1 MTELINCDKDHTET
15 FMDDGEIVIC
25 TRYHC
30 ASEAH
35 KPNVYGRRLPEAMVK
50 APNFEIPKCPWC
62 GSTLKCGGI
71 PDEEGLAIHGPA

>member
-1 MTELINCDKDHTET
+1 MSELINCDKDHTEA

-25 TRYHC
+25 HRYHC

-35 KPNVYGRRLPEAMVK
+35 KPNVYGQRIAEKQEKDR
-50 APNFEIPKCPWC
+50 NFSIPKCPWC
-62 GSTLKCGGI
+62 GSTLNRGGI